1 MKRRILTLGVIFAIS
16 YIFMCAGT
24 IYDNSRIEKIKGTN
38 WRGGEAEKRQ
48 GIPLESDWKL
58 RLVDSSHPLPE
69 DYDIVPVRLKNNQ
82 SVDERCYPALQEMMD
97 DCRKAGGSPLI
108 CSSYRSFEKQESL
121 YRKKVNRL
129 MTEGY
134 SVDKAKKEAATQ
146 VAAPGTSEHQLGLAV
161 DIVSIHNQRLDES
174 QEKTMEQKWLMKNSW
189 KYGFIL
195 RYPLGKSKITGIIYE
210 PWHYRYVGK
219 KAAKEIHKQGL
230 CLEEYLQHTF

>member
-1 MKRRILTLGVIFAIS
+1 MKRKVLALGVILVIS
-16 YIFMCAGT
+16 YVFLYVNVLI
-24 IYDNSRIEKIKGTN
+24 DSSRIEKTKGTN
-38 WRGGEAEKRQ
+38 GLGGEPAKKQE
-48 GIPLESDWKL
+48 ISIETDWKL

-69 DYDIVPVRLKNNQ
+69 GYDIVPVRLKNNQ
-82 SVDERCYPALQEMMD
+82 SVDKRCYPQLQEMMD

-134 SVDKAKKEAATQ
+134 SAEKAKKEAATQ